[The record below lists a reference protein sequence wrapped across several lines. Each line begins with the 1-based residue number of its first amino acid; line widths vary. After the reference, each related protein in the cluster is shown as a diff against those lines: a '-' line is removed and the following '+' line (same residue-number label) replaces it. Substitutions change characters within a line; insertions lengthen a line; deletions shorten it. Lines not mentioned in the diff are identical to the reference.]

1 MSAVRPRS
9 RGRSYVYR
17 RAHAMHRVLKFL
29 THLPLPVLYALGS
42 FAYFV
47 AYHVL
52 RWHRALAARNLA
64 NAFPEKTPAERAAL
78 LKQSFIN
85 LGQTLAE
92 TFWGFGASADELAKR
107 VAIENPELIER
118 LVAQKRPVVVLAA
131 HVCNWE
137 WLLPGTGAQFGIPID
152 AVYKPLRVASLDAF
166 IRDTR
171 SRFGGKPIPIQSF
184 LFELM
189 RRAGEARAY
198 AMVADQTP
206 PRNMDKYWTRFLN
219 QDTAFFTGAD
229 KIARFLDAPV
239 VYIAMR
245 RVARGYYSVRLH
257 VLVEPPYDDD
267 DLQVV
272 ERYARRL
279 EIEIRNNPADW
290 LWVHNKWKYTRAE
303 ADARMAKAGKG
314 RRKH

>member
-1 MSAVRPRS
+1 MR
-9 RGRSYVYR
+9 YV
-17 RAHAMHRVLKFL
+17 LEFL
-29 THLPLPVLYALGS
+29 TRLPLPVLYALGR

-47 AYHVL
+47 TYHVL
-52 RWHRALAARNLA
+52 HWHRELAARNLA
-64 NAFPEKTPAERAAL
+64 NAFPEKSAEERAKL
-78 LKQSFIN
+78 LKQSYVN

-92 TFWGFGASADELAKR
+92 TFWGFGATAEELAQR
-107 VAIENPELIER
+107 VAIENPDVIER
-118 LVAQKRPVVVLAA
+118 YIAEKRPVVVLTA
-131 HVCNWE
+131 HICNWE

-171 SRFGGKPIPIQSF
+171 TRFGGKPIPIQSF

-239 VYIAMR
+239 IYIAMR
-245 RVARGYYSVRLH
+245 RVSKGHYSVRVH
-257 VLVEPPYDDD
+257 VLVEPPYEYDD

-279 EIEIRNNPADW
+279 ELEIRANPADW
-290 LWVHNKWKYTRAE
+290 LWVHNKWKYPKPDDGAAEPKRRRAK
-303 ADARMAKAGKG
+303 RSV
-314 RRKH
+314 

>member
-1 MSAVRPRS
+1 MR
-9 RGRSYVYR
+9 
-17 RAHAMHRVLKFL
+17 HLLQFL
-29 THLPLPVLYALGS
+29 TRLPLPVLYALGG

-47 AYHVL
+47 AFHVL
-52 RWHRALAARNLA
+52 RWHRELAARNLA
-64 NAFPEKTPAERAAL
+64 NAFPEKSPAERAAL

-92 TFWGFGASADELAKR
+92 TFWGFGASADELTKR

-118 LVAQKRPVVVLAA
+118 FVAEKRPVVVLAA

-152 AVYKPLRVASLDAF
+152 AVYKPLRVASLDEF
-166 IRDTR
+166 IRGTR
-171 SRFGGKPIPIQSF
+171 SRFGGKPIPIHSF
-184 LFELM
+184 LLELM

-239 VYIAMR
+239 LYVAMR
-245 RVARGYYSVRLH
+245 RVSKGHYSVRLH
-257 VLVEPPYDDD
+257 VLVEPPYDGEE

-279 EIEIRNNPADW
+279 ETEIRDNPADW
-290 LWVHNKWKYTRAE
+290 LWVHNKWKYPKP
-303 ADARMAKAGKG
+303 DAMSEEG
-314 RRKH
+314 RRRPRRRSA

>member
-1 MSAVRPRS
+1 
-9 RGRSYVYR
+9 
-17 RAHAMHRVLKFL
+17 MHHVLRLL
-29 THLPLPVLYALGS
+29 TRLPLPVLYALGS

-47 AYHVL
+47 AFHVL
-52 RWHRALAARNLA
+52 RWHRELAARNLA
-64 NAFPEKTPAERAAL
+64 NAFPEKTMAERAGL
-78 LKQSFIN
+78 LKRSYVN

-92 TFWGFGASADELAKR
+92 TFWGFGATAEALAAR
-107 VAIENPELIER
+107 VAIENPDLIER
-118 LVAQKRPVVVLAA
+118 LVAARTPVVVLAA

-166 IRDTR
+166 VRETR

-229 KIARFLDAPV
+229 KVARFLDAPV
-239 VYIAMR
+239 LYIAMR
-245 RVARGYYSVRLH
+245 RVRKGHYSVRLH
-257 VLVEPPYDDD
+257 TLVEPPYEYGV

-272 ERYARRL
+272 ERYARQL
-279 EIEIRNNPADW
+279 EAEIRASPADW
-290 LWVHNKWKYTRAE
+290 LWVHNKWKYPKPAE
-303 ADARMAKAGKG
+303 SAAAPG
-314 RRKH
+314 RRRRGPRPADRTPN

>member
-1 MSAVRPRS
+1 MR
-9 RGRSYVYR
+9 
-17 RAHAMHRVLKFL
+17 HVLKFL
-29 THLPLPVLYALGS
+29 THLPLPVLYALGR
-42 FAYFV
+42 FAYFIT
-47 AYHVL
+47 YHVL
-52 RWHRALAARNLA
+52 HWHRELAARNLA
-64 NAFPEKTPAERAAL
+64 KAFPEKSTQERAKL
-78 LKQSFIN
+78 LKQSYVN

-92 TFWGFGASADELAKR
+92 TFWGFGATGEELAQR
-107 VAIENPELIER
+107 VAIENPEIIER
-118 LVAQKRPVVVLAA
+118 YIAEKRPVVVLTA
-131 HVCNWE
+131 HICNWE

-171 SRFGGKPIPIQSF
+171 TRFGGKPIPIQSF

-206 PRNMDKYWTRFLN
+206 PRSMDKYWTRFLN

-239 VYIAMR
+239 IYIAMR
-245 RVARGYYSVRLH
+245 RVSKGHYSVRVH
-257 VLVEPPYDDD
+257 VLVEPPYEHGD

-279 EIEIRNNPADW
+279 ELEVRANPADW
-290 LWVHNKWKYTRAE
+290 LWVHNKWKYPKPDGGAAEPKRRRA
-303 ADARMAKAGKG
+303 
-314 RRKH
+314 RRAV

>member
-1 MSAVRPRS
+1 MR
-9 RGRSYVYR
+9 
-17 RAHAMHRVLKFL
+17 HVLKFL
-29 THLPLPVLYALGS
+29 TRLPLPVLYALGA

-47 AYHVL
+47 TFHVL
-52 RWHRALAARNLA
+52 RWRRELAARNLR
-64 NAFPEKTPAERAAL
+64 NSFPEKSEAERAGIL
-78 LKQSFIN
+78 RQSYVN

-92 TFWGFGASADELAKR
+92 TFWGFGASAEALAKR
-107 VAIENPELIER
+107 VTIENRELIAR
-118 LVAQKRPVVVLAA
+118 FVAQKRPVVLLTA

-137 WLLPGTGAQFGIPID
+137 WLLPAAGAQFDIPID

-166 IRDTR
+166 IREAR

-189 RRAGEARAY
+189 RRAGEPRAY

-206 PRNMDKYWTRFLN
+206 QRKMDKHWTRFLN

-239 VYIAMR
+239 VYVAMR
-245 RVARGYYSVRLH
+245 RVAKGRYSVRLH
-257 VLVEPPYDDD
+257 VLVEPPYEEDA
-267 DLQVV
+267 DLQVI

-279 EIEIRNNPADW
+279 ELEIRENPPDW
-290 LWVHNKWKYTRAE
+290 PWVYNKWKYP
-303 ADARMAKAGKG
+303 KPAGEHG
-314 RRKH
+314 EVRHRTAPRSA

>member
-1 MSAVRPRS
+1 MQ
-9 RGRSYVYR
+9 Y
-17 RAHAMHRVLKFL
+17 VLKFL
-29 THLPLPVLYALGS
+29 TRLPLPMLYALGS

-47 AYHVL
+47 AYHVM
-52 RWHRALAARNLA
+52 RWHRELAARNLA
-64 NAFPEKTPAERAAL
+64 NAFPEKSPDARAAL
-78 LKQSFIN
+78 LKQSYIN

-92 TFWGFGASADELAKR
+92 TFWGFGASAEQLAQR
-107 VAIENPELIER
+107 VAIENPEVIER
-118 LVAQKRPVVVLAA
+118 YIAAKVPVVVLTA

-137 WLLPGTGAQFGIPID
+137 WLLPGTAAQFGIPID
-152 AVYKPLRVASLDAF
+152 AVYKPLRVASLDKF

-239 VYIAMR
+239 IYIAMR
-245 RVARGYYSVRLH
+245 RVSKGHYSVRVH
-257 VLVEPPYDDD
+257 VLVEPPYDYDD

-279 EIEIRNNPADW
+279 ELEIRANPADW
-290 LWVHNKWKYTRAE
+290 LWVHNKWKYPKPAASADVPEPRRA
-303 ADARMAKAGKG
+303 KG
-314 RRKH
+314 AS

>member
-1 MSAVRPRS
+1 MR
-9 RGRSYVYR
+9 
-17 RAHAMHRVLKFL
+17 HLLQFL
-29 THLPLPVLYALGS
+29 TRLPLPVLYALGG
-42 FAYFV
+42 FAYFI
-47 AYHVL
+47 AFHVL
-52 RWHRALAARNLA
+52 RWHRELAARNLA
-64 NAFPEKTPAERAAL
+64 NAFPEKSPAERAAL

-92 TFWGFGASADELAKR
+92 TFWGFGASADELTKR

-118 LVAQKRPVVVLAA
+118 FVTERRPVVVLAA

-152 AVYKPLRVASLDAF
+152 AVYKPLRVASLDEF
-166 IRDTR
+166 IRGTR
-171 SRFGGKPIPIQSF
+171 SRFGGKPIPIHSF
-184 LFELM
+184 LLELM

-239 VYIAMR
+239 LYVAMR
-245 RVARGYYSVRLH
+245 RVSKGHYSVRLH
-257 VLVEPPYDDD
+257 VLVEPPYDGEE

-279 EIEIRNNPADW
+279 ETEIRDNPADW
-290 LWVHNKWKYTRAE
+290 LWVHNKWKYPKPDVMPE
-303 ADARMAKAGKG
+303 EG
-314 RRKH
+314 RRRPRRRSA

>member
-1 MSAVRPRS
+1 MKYA
-9 RGRSYVYR
+9 
-17 RAHAMHRVLKFL
+17 LKFL
-29 THLPLPVLYALGS
+29 TRLPLPILYGLGS

-47 AYHVL
+47 AYHVM
-52 RWHRALAARNLA
+52 RWHRELAARNLA
-64 NAFPEKTPAERAAL
+64 HAFPERSAEERAAL
-78 LKQSFIN
+78 LKQSYIN

-92 TFWGFGASADELAKR
+92 TFWGFGASAEQLAQR
-107 VAIENPELIER
+107 VAIENPEVIER
-118 LVAQKRPVVVLAA
+118 YIAARVPVVVLTA

-137 WLLPGTGAQFGIPID
+137 WLLPGTAAQFRIPID
-152 AVYKPLRVASLDAF
+152 AVYKPLRVASLDEF

-239 VYIAMR
+239 IYIAMR
-245 RVARGYYSVRLH
+245 RINKGHYSVRVH
-257 VLVEPPYDDD
+257 VLVEPPYDYDD

-279 EIEIRNNPADW
+279 ELEIRANPADW
-290 LWVHNKWKYTRAE
+290 LWVHNKWKYPKPAVTADTSEPRRAS
-303 ADARMAKAGKG
+303 RTS
-314 RRKH
+314 R

>member
-1 MSAVRPRS
+1 MQ
-9 RGRSYVYR
+9 Y
-17 RAHAMHRVLKFL
+17 VLKFL
-29 THLPLPVLYALGS
+29 TRLPLPMLYGLGQ

-47 AYHVL
+47 AYHVMG
-52 RWHRALAARNLA
+52 WHRELAARNLA
-64 NAFPEKTPAERAAL
+64 NAFPEKSAAERASL
-78 LKQSFIN
+78 LRQSFVN

-92 TFWGFGASADELAKR
+92 TFWGFGASAEELAKR
-107 VAIENPELIER
+107 VAIENPEL
-118 LVAQKRPVVVLAA
+118 VARFVTEKRPVVVLAA

-137 WLLPGTGAQFGIPID
+137 WLLPATSAQFGIPID

-166 IRDTR
+166 IRETR

-206 PRNMDKYWTRFLN
+206 PRDMDKHWTRFLN

-229 KIARFLDAPV
+229 KIAKFLDAPV
-239 VYIAMR
+239 LYVAMR
-245 RVARGYYSVRLH
+245 RVSKGHYRVRLH
-257 VLVEPPYDDD
+257 VLVEPPYDDVD

-272 ERYARRL
+272 ERYARQL
-279 EIEIRNNPADW
+279 ETEIRANPADW
-290 LWVHNKWKYTRAE
+290 LWVHNKWKYPRAASTSQE
-303 ADARMAKAGKG
+303 AARSG
-314 RRKH
+314 RRRGSKATSKP

>member
-1 MSAVRPRS
+1 MQ
-9 RGRSYVYR
+9 Y
-17 RAHAMHRVLKFL
+17 VLKFL
-29 THLPLPVLYALGS
+29 TRLPLPMLYALGS

-47 AYHVL
+47 AYHVM
-52 RWHRALAARNLA
+52 RWHRALAARNLG
-64 NAFPEKTPAERAAL
+64 NAFPEKSPDERAAL
-78 LKQSFIN
+78 LKQSYIN

-92 TFWGFGASADELAKR
+92 TFWGFGASAEQLAQR
-107 VAIENPELIER
+107 VAIENPEVIER
-118 LVAQKRPVVVLAA
+118 YITAKVPVVVLTA

-137 WLLPGTGAQFGIPID
+137 WLLPGTAAQFGIPID
-152 AVYKPLRVASLDAF
+152 AVYKPLRVASLDKF

-239 VYIAMR
+239 IYIAMR
-245 RVARGYYSVRLH
+245 RVSKGHYSVRVH
-257 VLVEPPYDDD
+257 VLVEPPYDYDD

-279 EIEIRNNPADW
+279 ELEIRANPADW
-290 LWVHNKWKYTRAE
+290 LWVHNKWKYPKPP
-303 ADARMAKAGKG
+303 ADGGHTDKRRARMARG
-314 RRKH
+314 

>member
-1 MSAVRPRS
+1 MR
-9 RGRSYVYR
+9 Y
-17 RAHAMHRVLKFL
+17 VLKFL
-29 THLPLPVLYALGS
+29 THLPLPVLYALGR

-47 AYHVL
+47 SFHVL
-52 RWHRALAARNLA
+52 RWHRELAARNLA
-64 NAFPEKTPAERAAL
+64 HSFPEKSQAERAAL
-78 LKQSFIN
+78 LQQSYVN

-92 TFWGFGASADELAKR
+92 TFWGFGASADELAQR
-107 VAIENPELIER
+107 VAIENPEVIER
-118 LVAQKRPVVVLAA
+118 YIAEKVPVVVLTA

-137 WLLPGTGAQFGIPID
+137 WLLPGTAAQFGIPID

-184 LFELM
+184 LFEVM
-189 RRAGEARAY
+189 RRAGQARAY

-206 PRNMDKYWTRFLN
+206 PRNMDKYWTRFLH

-239 VYIAMR
+239 IYIAMR
-245 RVARGYYSVRLH
+245 RVSKGHYSVRVH
-257 VLVEPPYDDD
+257 VLVEPPYDADE
-267 DLQVV
+267 DLDVV

-279 EIEIRNNPADW
+279 ELEIRDNPADW
-290 LWVHNKWKYTRAE
+290 LWVHNKWKYPKPAAE
-303 ADARMAKAGKG
+303 AAEPKRRRARGTA
-314 RRKH
+314 

>member
-1 MSAVRPRS
+1 MQ
-9 RGRSYVYR
+9 Y
-17 RAHAMHRVLKFL
+17 VLKFL
-29 THLPLPVLYALGS
+29 TRLPLPMLYALGS

-47 AYHVL
+47 AYHVM
-52 RWHRALAARNLA
+52 RWHRELAARNLA
-64 NAFPEKTPAERAAL
+64 NAFPEKSPDERAAL
-78 LKQSFIN
+78 LKQSYIN

-92 TFWGFGASADELAKR
+92 TFWGFGASAEQLAQR
-107 VAIENPELIER
+107 VAIENPEVIER
-118 LVAQKRPVVVLAA
+118 YIAAKVPVVVLTA

-137 WLLPGTGAQFGIPID
+137 WLLPGTAAQFGIPID
-152 AVYKPLRVASLDAF
+152 AVYKPLRVASLDKF

-239 VYIAMR
+239 IYIAMR
-245 RVARGYYSVRLH
+245 RVSQGHYSVRVH
-257 VLVEPPYDDD
+257 VLVEPPYDYDD

-279 EIEIRNNPADW
+279 ELEIRANPADW
-290 LWVHNKWKYTRAE
+290 LWVHNKWKYPRPAASVDVPEPRRA
-303 ADARMAKAGKG
+303 KG
-314 RRKH
+314 AS

>member
-1 MSAVRPRS
+1 MR
-9 RGRSYVYR
+9 Y
-17 RAHAMHRVLKFL
+17 VLKFL
-29 THLPLPVLYALGS
+29 THLPLPLLYALGR

-47 AYHVL
+47 TYHVL
-52 RWHRALAARNLA
+52 HWHRELAARNLA
-64 NAFPEKTPAERAAL
+64 NAFPEKSVEERAKL
-78 LKQSFIN
+78 LKQSYVN

-92 TFWGFGASADELAKR
+92 TFWGFGATAEELAQR
-107 VAIENPELIER
+107 VAIENPEVIER
-118 LVAQKRPVVVLAA
+118 YIAEKRPVVVLTA
-131 HVCNWE
+131 HICNWE

-171 SRFGGKPIPIQSF
+171 TRFGGKPIPIQSF

-239 VYIAMR
+239 IYIAMR
-245 RVARGYYSVRLH
+245 RVSKGHYSVRVH
-257 VLVEPPYDDD
+257 VLVEPPYEYGD

-279 EIEIRNNPADW
+279 ELEVRANPADW
-290 LWVHNKWKYTRAE
+290 LWVHNKWKYPKPDGGAAEPKRRRA
-303 ADARMAKAGKG
+303 
-314 RRKH
+314 RRAV

>member
-1 MSAVRPRS
+1 MR
-9 RGRSYVYR
+9 
-17 RAHAMHRVLKFL
+17 HVLKFL
-29 THLPLPVLYALGS
+29 TRLPLPVLYALGQ

-47 AYHVL
+47 TFHVV
-52 RWHRALAARNLA
+52 RWHRELAVRNLA
-64 NAFPEKTPAERAAL
+64 NAFPEKSPQERAAL
-78 LKQSFIN
+78 LKQSYGN

-92 TFWGFGASADELAKR
+92 TFWGFGASAEELAQR
-107 VAIENPELIER
+107 VAIENVDVIER
-118 LVAQKRPVVVLAA
+118 FVAERRPVVVLTA

-137 WLLPGTGAQFGIPID
+137 WLLPAAGAQFGIPID
-152 AVYKPLRVASLDAF
+152 AVYKPLRVAVLDEF
-166 IRDTR
+166 IRETR

-189 RRAGEARAY
+189 RRAGEPRAY

-239 VYIAMR
+239 VYVAMR
-245 RVARGYYSVRLH
+245 RVRKGYYSVRLH
-257 VLVEPPYDDD
+257 VLVEPPYEADEID
-267 DLQVV
+267 VV

-279 EIEIRNNPADW
+279 EAEIRAHPADW
-290 LWVHNKWKYTRAE
+290 LWVHNKWKYPRPAPTSEGAG
-303 ADARMAKAGKG
+303 DAAGRTGRKG
-314 RRKH
+314 RVTAA

>member
-1 MSAVRPRS
+1 MQ
-9 RGRSYVYR
+9 Y
-17 RAHAMHRVLKFL
+17 VLKFL
-29 THLPLPVLYALGS
+29 TRLPLPMLYALGS

-47 AYHVL
+47 AYHVM
-52 RWHRALAARNLA
+52 RWHRELAARNLA
-64 NAFPEKTPAERAAL
+64 NAFPEKSPDERAAL
-78 LKQSFIN
+78 LKQSYIN

-92 TFWGFGASADELAKR
+92 TFWGFGASAEQLAQR
-107 VAIENPELIER
+107 VAIEYPEVIER
-118 LVAQKRPVVVLAA
+118 YIAAKVPVVVLTA

-137 WLLPGTGAQFGIPID
+137 WLLPGTAAQFGIPID
-152 AVYKPLRVASLDAF
+152 AVYKPLRVASLDKF

-239 VYIAMR
+239 IYIAMR
-245 RVARGYYSVRLH
+245 RVSKGHYSVRVH
-257 VLVEPPYDDD
+257 VLVEPPYDYDD

-279 EIEIRNNPADW
+279 ELEIRANPADW
-290 LWVHNKWKYTRAE
+290 LWVHNKWKYPRPAASVDVPEPRRA
-303 ADARMAKAGKG
+303 KG
-314 RRKH
+314 AS

>member
-1 MSAVRPRS
+1 MR
-9 RGRSYVYR
+9 
-17 RAHAMHRVLKFL
+17 HVLKFL
-29 THLPLPVLYALGS
+29 TRLPLPVLYALGS

-47 AYHVL
+47 TFHVL
-52 RWHRALAARNLA
+52 RWHRDLAARNLR
-64 NAFPEKTPAERAAL
+64 NAFPEKSEAERARIL
-78 LKQSFIN
+78 RQSYVN

-92 TFWGFGASADELAKR
+92 TFWGFGASAEELAAR
-107 VAIENPELIER
+107 VTIENRDLIER
-118 LVAQKRPVVVLAA
+118 FVAQRRPVVLLTA

-137 WLLPGTGAQFGIPID
+137 WLLPAAGAQFNIPID

-166 IRDTR
+166 IRETR

-189 RRAGEARAY
+189 RRAGQPRAY

-206 PRNMDKYWTRFLN
+206 QRKMDKHWTRFLN

-239 VYIAMR
+239 VYVAMR
-245 RVARGYYSVRLH
+245 RVAKGRYSVRLH
-257 VLVEPPYDDD
+257 VLVEPPYEDDAE
-267 DLQVV
+267 LQVI

-279 EIEIRNNPADW
+279 ELEIRESPPDW
-290 LWVHNKWKYTRAE
+290 LWVHNKWKYPKPASDPGENRRRPA
-303 ADARMAKAGKG
+303 ARSA
-314 RRKH
+314 

>member
-1 MSAVRPRS
+1 MKYA
-9 RGRSYVYR
+9 
-17 RAHAMHRVLKFL
+17 LKFL
-29 THLPLPVLYALGS
+29 TRLPLPILYGLGS

-47 AYHVL
+47 AYHVM
-52 RWHRALAARNLA
+52 RWHRELAARNLA
-64 NAFPEKTPAERAAL
+64 HAFPERSAEERAAL
-78 LKQSFIN
+78 LKQSYIN

-92 TFWGFGASADELAKR
+92 TFWGFGASAEQLAQR
-107 VAIENPELIER
+107 VAIENPEVIER
-118 LVAQKRPVVVLAA
+118 YIAARVPVVVLTA

-137 WLLPGTGAQFGIPID
+137 WLLPGTAAQFRIPID
-152 AVYKPLRVASLDAF
+152 AVYKPLRVASLGEF

-239 VYIAMR
+239 IYIAMR
-245 RVARGYYSVRLH
+245 RINKGHYSVRVH
-257 VLVEPPYDDD
+257 VLVEPPYDYDD

-279 EIEIRNNPADW
+279 ELEIRANPADW
-290 LWVHNKWKYTRAE
+290 LWVHNKWKYPKPVASAGAGEPRQPPRA
-303 ADARMAKAGKG
+303 ARASGG
-314 RRKH
+314 

>member
-1 MSAVRPRS
+1 MQ
-9 RGRSYVYR
+9 Y
-17 RAHAMHRVLKFL
+17 VLKFL
-29 THLPLPVLYALGS
+29 TRLPLPMLYALGS

-47 AYHVL
+47 AYHVM
-52 RWHRALAARNLA
+52 RWHRELATRNLA
-64 NAFPEKTPAERAAL
+64 NAFPEKSPDERAAL
-78 LKQSFIN
+78 LKQSYIN

-92 TFWGFGASADELAKR
+92 TFWGFGASAEQLAQR
-107 VAIENPELIER
+107 VAIENPEVIER
-118 LVAQKRPVVVLAA
+118 YIAAKVPVVVLTA

-137 WLLPGTGAQFGIPID
+137 WLLPGTAAQFGIPID
-152 AVYKPLRVASLDAF
+152 AVYKPLRVASLDKF

-239 VYIAMR
+239 IYIAMR
-245 RVARGYYSVRLH
+245 RVSKGHYSVRVH
-257 VLVEPPYDDD
+257 VLVEPPYDYDD

-279 EIEIRNNPADW
+279 ELEIRANPADW
-290 LWVHNKWKYTRAE
+290 LWVHNKWKYPKPAASADMPEPRRAKR
-303 ADARMAKAGKG
+303 AL
-314 RRKH
+314 

>member
-1 MSAVRPRS
+1 MQS
-9 RGRSYVYR
+9 
-17 RAHAMHRVLKFL
+17 VLKFL
-29 THLPLPVLYALGS
+29 TRLPLPVLYALGS

-47 AYHVL
+47 TFHVL
-52 RWHRALAARNLA
+52 RWHRELAARNLA
-64 NAFPEKTPAERAAL
+64 NAFPEKSPAERAAI
-78 LKQSFIN
+78 LKQSYVN

-92 TFWGFGASADELAKR
+92 TFWGFGASVEEITAR
-107 VAIENPELIER
+107 VAIENRDSIESF
-118 LVAQKRPVVVLAA
+118 LVEKRPVVVLAA

-137 WLLPGTGAQFGIPID
+137 WLLPGTSAQIGMPID
-152 AVYKPLRVASLDAF
+152 AVYKPLRVASLDEF
-166 IRDTR
+166 IRGTR

-229 KIARFLDAPV
+229 KIAKFLEAQV
-239 VYIAMR
+239 VYVAMR
-245 RVARGYYSVRLH
+245 RVAKGHYSVRLH
-257 VLVEPPYDDD
+257 VLADPPYDTSD
-267 DLQVV
+267 DLQVM

-279 EIEIRNNPADW
+279 ESEIRANPADW
-290 LWVHNKWKYTRAE
+290 LWVHNKWKYPKPATIDAPANARQRRRA
-303 ADARMAKAGKG
+303 A
-314 RRKH
+314 

>member
-1 MSAVRPRS
+1 MR
-9 RGRSYVYR
+9 Y
-17 RAHAMHRVLKFL
+17 VLKFL
-29 THLPLPVLYALGS
+29 THLPLPVLYALGR

-47 AYHVL
+47 SFHVL
-52 RWHRALAARNLA
+52 RWHRDLAARNLA
-64 NAFPEKTPAERAAL
+64 NAFPEKSADERAKL
-78 LKQSFIN
+78 LKQSYVN
-85 LGQTLAE
+85 LGETLAE
-92 TFWGFGASADELAKR
+92 TFWGFGATAEQLAER
-107 VAIENPELIER
+107 VAIENPEVIER
-118 LVAQKRPVVVLAA
+118 YIAEKRPVVVLTA
-131 HVCNWE
+131 HICNWE

-171 SRFGGKPIPIQSF
+171 TRFGGRPIPIQSF

-239 VYIAMR
+239 IYIAMR
-245 RVARGYYSVRLH
+245 RVSKGHYSVRVH
-257 VLVEPPYDDD
+257 VLVEPPYGYDD

-279 EIEIRNNPADW
+279 ELEIRANPADW
-290 LWVHNKWKYTRAE
+290 LWVHNKWKYPKP
-303 ADARMAKAGKG
+303 ADGAPEPK
-314 RRKH
+314 RRRTKRPA

>member
-1 MSAVRPRS
+1 M
-9 RGRSYVYR
+9 
-17 RAHAMHRVLKFL
+17 
-29 THLPLPVLYALGS
+29 
-42 FAYFV
+42 
-47 AYHVL
+47 
-52 RWHRALAARNLA
+52 
-64 NAFPEKTPAERAAL
+64 
-78 LKQSFIN
+78 
-85 LGQTLAE
+85 
-92 TFWGFGASADELAKR
+92 
-107 VAIENPELIER
+107 AIENPEVIER
-118 LVAQKRPVVVLAA
+118 YIAEKRPVVVLAA

-239 VYIAMR
+239 HLHRDATR
-245 RVARGYYSVRLH
+245 SKGHYSVRVH
-257 VLVEPPYDDD
+257 VLVEPPYEYDD

-279 EIEIRNNPADW
+279 ELEVRANPADW
-290 LWVHNKWKYTRAE
+290 LWVHNKWKYPKPDVNEATSPSAAAAKRAACDNARGVAFCRCASSYNRRSRCTSPKCIRTTRETVA
-303 ADARMAKAGKG
+303 
-314 RRKH
+314 

>member
-1 MSAVRPRS
+1 M
-9 RGRSYVYR
+9 
-17 RAHAMHRVLKFL
+17 
-29 THLPLPVLYALGS
+29 
-42 FAYFV
+42 
-47 AYHVL
+47 
-52 RWHRALAARNLA
+52 
-64 NAFPEKTPAERAAL
+64 
-78 LKQSFIN
+78 
-85 LGQTLAE
+85 
-92 TFWGFGASADELAKR
+92 ELATR
-107 VAIENPELIER
+107 VAIDNPELITRFVGE
-118 LVAQKRPVVVLAA
+118 KRPVVVLTA

-137 WLLPGTGAQFGIPID
+137 WLLPAASAQFGIPID

-166 IRDTR
+166 IRETR

-198 AMVADQTP
+198 GMVADQTP

-239 VYIAMR
+239 IYVAMR
-245 RVARGYYSVRLH
+245 RVAKGHYRVRLH
-257 VLVEPPYDDD
+257 VLVEPPYESGD

-279 EIEIRNNPADW
+279 ETEIRDNPADW
-290 LWVHNKWKYTRAE
+290 LWVHNKWKYPRP
-303 ADARMAKAGKG
+303 ADAVDGAKRSRRRQPESAASG
-314 RRKH
+314 R

>member
-1 MSAVRPRS
+1 MMR
-9 RGRSYVYR
+9 
-17 RAHAMHRVLKFL
+17 HVLKFL
-29 THLPLPVLYALGS
+29 TRLPLPVLYALGR

-47 AYHVL
+47 TYHVL
-52 RWHRALAARNLA
+52 RWHRELAARNLA
-64 NAFPEKTPAERAAL
+64 KAFPEKSAEERAKL
-78 LKQSFIN
+78 LKQSYVN

-92 TFWGFGASADELAKR
+92 TFWGFGATAEELAQR
-107 VAIENPELIER
+107 VAIENPDIIER
-118 LVAQKRPVVVLAA
+118 YIAEKRPVVVLTA
-131 HVCNWE
+131 HICNWE

-171 SRFGGKPIPIQSF
+171 TRFGGKPIPIQSF

-239 VYIAMR
+239 IYIAMR
-245 RVARGYYSVRLH
+245 RVSKGHYSVRVH
-257 VLVEPPYDDD
+257 VLVEPPYEHAD

-279 EIEIRNNPADW
+279 ELEVRANPADW
-290 LWVHNKWKYTRAE
+290 LWVHNKWKYPKPEKSSAEPKRRRAKRT
-303 ADARMAKAGKG
+303 A
-314 RRKH
+314 

>member
-1 MSAVRPRS
+1 MR
-9 RGRSYVYR
+9 
-17 RAHAMHRVLKFL
+17 HVLKFL
-29 THLPLPVLYALGS
+29 TRLPLPLLYALGH

-47 AYHVL
+47 AFHVL
-52 RWHRALAARNLA
+52 HWHRELAARNLA
-64 NAFPEKTPAERAAL
+64 NAFPEKTQGERSRIL
-78 LKQSFIN
+78 RQSYVN

-92 TFWGFGASADELAKR
+92 TFWGFGANAAELTKR

-118 LVAQKRPVVVLAA
+118 LVATKHPVVVLTA

-137 WLLPGTGAQFGIPID
+137 WLLPATAAQFGIPID

-171 SRFGGKPIPIQSF
+171 SRFGGKPIPIHSF

-206 PRNMDKYWTRFLN
+206 PRTMDKYWTRFLH

-239 VYIAMR
+239 IYIAMR
-245 RVARGYYSVRLH
+245 RVSKGHYSVRVH
-257 VLVEPPYDDD
+257 ALVEPPYEIDDD
-267 DLQVV
+267 IPVV

-279 EIEIRNNPADW
+279 ESEIRDNPADW
-290 LWVHNKWKYTRAE
+290 LWVHNKWKYPKPAATS
-303 ADARMAKAGKG
+303 DGPARRTASRVAKNALEKS
-314 RRKH
+314 